1 MKKIFTLFSVM
12 LVAMSLQAGELTVAD
27 GSATNASLPVCTYYF
42 DLGFQ
47 GQMLYN
53 ADELASLATNP
64 ISGLTFYANATDVT
78 FGAGTISVK
87 MAEVEE
93 SALSSS
99 ALTPEFTEVYSG
111 ACAIVG
117 GEMVITFATPFTY
130 SGAKNLLVEIK
141 TTKNGS
147 ATYNDTYFYGQEVAA
162 SSFSTRMKQGT
173 YSYGSDV
180 ADFLPKTTFTYT
192 GGEGPT
198 CNRPTQLACSD
209 LTPDGGVFTW
219 KGEENSQYQV
229 CVVATGE
236 EANEWKLLEANGY
249 TYTVKG
255 LTAGTTYDFYVR
267 TYCSESEQ
275 STAVKATFTPVC
287 NAPAKVDISELTHN
301 SVSLSWSAVAGISKY
316 QYLCLRANSTPNWED
331 VKEVETLTATVDTLQ
346 PSTTYDFYVRS
357 YFNAETQSEA
367 TKVSFTTNC
376 VAEALPYVETFDK
389 ATLPACWEVSNVSN
403 AKWQMYTYGDEGKS
417 GYCLQFSSR
426 NGATATLKTPAIEL
440 SEKALLK
447 FYWKNSSAISVKLQ
461 ISTNG
466 GSTKTDIDTDLSSTQ
481 STLVQKTIDLSE
493 YAGETVTLYFVA
505 SNTLTSNSNKYIY
518 LDELSVTAK
527 PCEMPKQLKADASS
541 TGAVVT
547 WAAGSDEAEWN
558 LRYRAVGDEDWKEV
572 KELAEPTYTLSGLV
586 SGTEYEVQVQASCST
601 DKQSGWTTS
610 AIFTPQCPVPS
621 NLRVSQITDTEA
633 LVAWEGTETQYNLQ
647 YREKNTEEWTTISAI
662 EGKETLLNELSGT
675 TSYEVQVQSACEGAF
690 SSVKTF
696 TTACAP
702 LSNAIPFAEDFEEV
716 EEGSLP
722 SCWTRRT
729 ESEYPMVMSTKGAYG
744 IKEDSD
750 STANCLVFNG
760 EGEQVVILP
769 AFDAPLNARAL
780 AFYYKV
786 SSSAVEVEVGYLT
799 HLYGTFQ
806 VIKTLDNTVYAYAE
820 PATEVVLN
828 ELPEDAKYLAIRYTS
843 TSQWSSSHFDNISIA
858 DPSPTGMENIHTTG
872 KAIKRIE
879 NGMLILEYNGTIFD
893 ATGKKVYTK

>member
-27 GSATNASLPVCTYYF
+27 GSATHEKLPVYPYYGDVSGARSQVIF
-42 DLGFQ
+42 PASHLESLQ
-47 GQMLYN
+47 GGTITSITFYTGTQAKKAMTTVYTVSLAVVEQSEFASASYLN
-53 ADELASLATNP
+53 VESTVVYEGTIDASLATVTLE
-64 ISGLTFYANATDVT
+64 LT
-78 FGAGTISVK
+78 
-87 MAEVEE
+87 
-93 SALSSS
+93 
-99 ALTPEFTEVYSG
+99 
-111 ACAIVG
+111 
-117 GEMVITFATPFTY
+117 TPFTY
-130 SGAKNLLVEIK
+130 EEGNLFLDIQTKAKGNYDDASFLGI
-141 TTKNGS
+141 NGS
-147 ATYNDTYFYGQEVAA
+147 TNTAIYYSTYGGQLAA
-162 SSFSTRMKQGT
+162 
-173 YSYGSDV
+173 
-180 ADFLPKTTFTYT
+180 FLPKTTFVFDEPS
-192 GGEGPT
+192 GST
-198 CNRPTQLACSD
+198 CARPSKLTAEA
-209 LTPDGGVFTW
+209 TPDGGVFSW
-219 KGEENSQYQV
+219 QGEEEAQFQV

-236 EANEWKLLEANGY
+236 EAAGWKLLEANGY

-255 LTAGTTYDFYVR
+255 LAAGTTYDFYVR

-301 SVSLSWSAVAGISKY
+301 SVSLTWSAVAGISKY
-316 QYLCLRANSTPNWED
+316 QYLCLPADSTPNWED
-331 VKEVETLTATVDTLQ
+331 VKEVETLTVTVDTLQ

-426 NGATATLKTPAIEL
+426 SGATATLKTPAIEL

-505 SNTLTSNSNKYIY
+505 SNSTSSNRYIY
-518 LDELSVTAK
+518 LDELSVTVK

-586 SGTEYEVQVQASCST
+586 SGTEYEVQVQSSCST
-601 DKQSGWTTS
+601 DKQSGWTAS

-633 LVAWEGTETQYNLQ
+633 LVTWDGTEATYNLQ
-647 YREKNTEEWTTISAI
+647 YREKNTEAWTTLSAI

-722 SCWTRRT
+722 SCWPRRT

-786 SSSAVEVEVGYLT
+786 SSSSVEVEVGYLT

-820 PATEVVLN
+820 PATEVALN

>member
-27 GSATNASLPVCTYYF
+27 GSATHEKLPVYPYYGDVSGARSQVIF
-42 DLGFQ
+42 PASHLESLQ
-47 GQMLYN
+47 GGTITSITFYTGTQAKKAMTTVYTV
-53 ADELASLATNP
+53 SLAVVEQSEFASASYLNVESTVV
-64 ISGLTFYANATDVT
+64 YE
-78 FGAGTISVK
+78 GTIDASQATVTL
-87 MAEVEE
+87 E
-93 SALSSS
+93 
-99 ALTPEFTEVYSG
+99 LT
-111 ACAIVG
+111 
-117 GEMVITFATPFTY
+117 TPFTY
-130 SGAKNLLVEIK
+130 EEGNLFLDIQTKAKGNYDDASFLGI
-141 TTKNGS
+141 NGS
-147 ATYNDTYFYGQEVAA
+147 TNTAIYYSTYGGQLAA
-162 SSFSTRMKQGT
+162 
-173 YSYGSDV
+173 
-180 ADFLPKTTFTYT
+180 FLPKTTFVFDEPS
-192 GGEGPT
+192 GST
-198 CNRPTQLACSD
+198 CARPSKLTAEA
-209 LTPDGGVFTW
+209 TPDGGAFSW
-219 KGEENSQYQV
+219 QGEEEALFQV

-236 EANEWKLLEANGY
+236 EAAGWKLLEANGY

-255 LTAGTTYDFYVR
+255 LAAGTTYDFYVR

-331 VKEVETLTATVDTLQ
+331 VKEVETLTVTVDTLQ

-389 ATLPACWEVSNVSN
+389 ATLPVCWEISNVSN

-505 SNTLTSNSNKYIY
+505 SNTLPSNKYIY
-518 LDELSVTAK
+518 LDELSVTVK
-527 PCEMPKQLKADASS
+527 PCELPKQLKADASS

-572 KELAEPTYTLSGLV
+572 KELAEPTYTLSDLV
-586 SGTEYEVQVQASCST
+586 SGTEYEVQVQSSCST

-702 LSNAIPFAEDFEEV
+702 LSNAIPFNEDFEEV
-716 EEGSLP
+716 EEGPLP

-786 SSSAVEVEVGYLT
+786 SSSSVEVEVGYLT

-858 DPSPTGMENIHTTG
+858 DPSPTGMENIHTTS

>member
-27 GSATNASLPVCTYYF
+27 GSATHEKLPVYPYYGDVSGVRSQVIF
-42 DLGFQ
+42 PASYLESLQ
-47 GQMLYN
+47 GGTITSITFYTGTQAKMAMTTVYTV
-53 ADELASLATNP
+53 SLAVVEQSEFASASYLNVESTVV
-64 ISGLTFYANATDVT
+64 YE
-78 FGAGTISVK
+78 GTIDASQATVTL
-87 MAEVEE
+87 E
-93 SALSSS
+93 
-99 ALTPEFTEVYSG
+99 LT
-111 ACAIVG
+111 
-117 GEMVITFATPFTY
+117 TPFTY
-130 SGAKNLLVEIK
+130 EEGNLFLDIQTKAKGNYDDASFLGI
-141 TTKNGS
+141 NGS
-147 ATYNDTYFYGQEVAA
+147 TNTAIYY
-162 SSFSTRMKQGT
+162 ST
-173 YSYGSDV
+173 YGSLL
-180 ADFLPKTTFTYT
+180 AAFLPKTTFVFDEPS
-192 GGEGPT
+192 GST
-198 CNRPTQLACSD
+198 CARPSKLTAEA
-209 LTPDGGVFTW
+209 TPDGGVFSW
-219 KGEENSQYQV
+219 QGEENSQYQV

-236 EANEWKLLEANGY
+236 EAAGWKLLEANGFA
-249 TYTVKG
+249 YTVKG

-275 STAVKATFTPVC
+275 SSAIKATFTPVC
-287 NAPAKVDISELTHN
+287 DAPAKVELSELTHN
-301 SVSLSWSAVAGISKY
+301 TATLTWSAVAGISKY
-316 QYLCLRANSTPNWED
+316 QYLCLPADSTPNWED
-331 VKEVETLTATVDTLQ
+331 VKEVETLTATIDTLQ

-376 VAEALPYVETFDK
+376 VAETLPYVETFDK
-389 ATLPACWEVSNVSN
+389 STSLPSCWEVSNVSN
-403 AKWQMYTYGDEGKS
+403 AKWQMYTFSDEGKS

-426 NGATATLKTPAIEL
+426 NGATATLKTPSIEL

-505 SNTLTSNSNKYIY
+505 SNSTSSNKYIY
-518 LDELSVTAK
+518 MDTLSVTAK
-527 PCEMPKQLKADASS
+527 PCELPKQLKADASS

-547 WAAGSDEAEWN
+547 WVAGSDEAEWN

-572 KELAEPTYTLSGLV
+572 KELAEPSYTLSGLV

-633 LVAWEGTETQYNLQ
+633 LVTWDGTEATYNLQ
-647 YREKNTEEWTTISAI
+647 YREKNTEAWTTLSAI
-662 EGKETLLNELSGT
+662 EGKETLLNELIGS

-729 ESEYPMVMSTKGAYG
+729 VSEYPMVMSTKGAYG

-750 STANCLVFNG
+750 STAHCLVFHG

-786 SSSAVEVEVGYLT
+786 SSSAVEVEVGYLP

-806 VIKTLDNTVYAYAE
+806 IIKALDNTVYAYAE

-843 TSQWSSSHFDNISIA
+843 TSQWSNSHFDNISIA

-872 KAIKRIE
+872 KALKRIE
-879 NGMLILEYNGTIFD
+879 NGMLILEYNGTKFD

>member
-27 GSATNASLPVCTYYF
+27 GSATHEKLPVYPYYGDVSGARSQVIF
-42 DLGFQ
+42 PASHLESLQ
-47 GQMLYN
+47 GGTITSITFYTGTQAKKAMTTVYTV
-53 ADELASLATNP
+53 SLAVVEQSEFASASYLNVESTVV
-64 ISGLTFYANATDVT
+64 YE
-78 FGAGTISVK
+78 GTIDASQATVTL
-87 MAEVEE
+87 E
-93 SALSSS
+93 
-99 ALTPEFTEVYSG
+99 LT
-111 ACAIVG
+111 
-117 GEMVITFATPFTY
+117 TPFTY
-130 SGAKNLLVEIK
+130 EEGNLFLDIQTKAKGNYDDASFLGI
-141 TTKNGS
+141 NGS
-147 ATYNDTYFYGQEVAA
+147 TNTAIYYSTYGGQLAA
-162 SSFSTRMKQGT
+162 
-173 YSYGSDV
+173 
-180 ADFLPKTTFTYT
+180 FLPKTTFVFDEPS
-192 GGEGPT
+192 GST
-198 CNRPTQLACSD
+198 CARPSKLTAEA
-209 LTPDGGVFTW
+209 TPDGGAFSW
-219 KGEENSQYQV
+219 QGEEEALFQV

-236 EANEWKLLEANGY
+236 EAAGWKLLEANGY

-255 LTAGTTYDFYVR
+255 LAAGTTYDFYVR

-331 VKEVETLTATVDTLQ
+331 VKEVETLTVSVDTLQ

-389 ATLPACWEVSNVSN
+389 ATLPVCWEISNVSN

-505 SNTLTSNSNKYIY
+505 SNTLPSNKYIY
-518 LDELSVTAK
+518 LDELSVTVK
-527 PCEMPKQLKADASS
+527 PCELPKQLKADASS

-572 KELAEPTYTLSGLV
+572 KELAEPTYTLSDLV
-586 SGTEYEVQVQASCST
+586 SGTEYEVQVQSSCST

-702 LSNAIPFAEDFEEV
+702 LSNAIPFNEDFEEV
-716 EEGSLP
+716 EEGPLP

-786 SSSAVEVEVGYLT
+786 SSSSVEVEVGYLT

-858 DPSPTGMENIHTTG
+858 DPSPTGMENIHTTS

>member
-27 GSATNASLPVCTYYF
+27 GSATHEKLPVYPYYGDVSGVRSQVIF
-42 DLGFQ
+42 PASYLESLQ
-47 GQMLYN
+47 GGTITSITFYTGTQAKMAMTTVYTV
-53 ADELASLATNP
+53 SLAVVEQSEFASASYLNVESTVV
-64 ISGLTFYANATDVT
+64 YE
-78 FGAGTISVK
+78 GTIDASQATVTL
-87 MAEVEE
+87 E
-93 SALSSS
+93 
-99 ALTPEFTEVYSG
+99 LT
-111 ACAIVG
+111 
-117 GEMVITFATPFTY
+117 TPFTY
-130 SGAKNLLVEIK
+130 EEGNLFLDIQTKAKGNYDDASFLGI
-141 TTKNGS
+141 NGS
-147 ATYNDTYFYGQEVAA
+147 TNTAIYY
-162 SSFSTRMKQGT
+162 ST
-173 YSYGSDV
+173 YGSLL
-180 ADFLPKTTFTYT
+180 AAFLPKTTFVFDEPS
-192 GGEGPT
+192 GST
-198 CNRPTQLACSD
+198 CARPSKLTAEA
-209 LTPDGGVFTW
+209 TPDGGVFSW
-219 KGEENSQYQV
+219 QGEENSQYQV

-236 EANEWKLLEANGY
+236 EAAGWKLLEANGFAY
-249 TYTVKG
+249 TAKG

-275 STAVKATFTPVC
+275 SSAIKATFTPVC
-287 NAPAKVDISELTHN
+287 DAPAKVELSELTHN
-301 SVSLSWSAVAGISKY
+301 TATLTWSAVAGISKY
-316 QYLCLRANSTPNWED
+316 QYLCLPADSTPNWED
-331 VKEVETLTATVDTLQ
+331 VKEVETLTATIDTLQ

-389 ATLPACWEVSNVSN
+389 STSLPSCWEASNVSN

-426 NGATATLKTPAIEL
+426 SGATATLKTPAIEL

-505 SNTLTSNSNKYIY
+505 SNSTSSNKYIY
-518 LDELSVTAK
+518 MDTLSVTAK
-527 PCEMPKQLKADASS
+527 PCELPKQLKADASS

-547 WAAGSDEAEWN
+547 WVAGSDEAEWN

-572 KELAEPTYTLSGLV
+572 KELAEPSYTLSGLV
-586 SGTEYEVQVQASCST
+586 SGTEYEVQVQSSCST

-633 LVAWEGTETQYNLQ
+633 LVTWDGTEATYNLQ
-647 YREKNTEEWTTISAI
+647 YREKNTEAWTTISAI
-662 EGKETLLNELSGT
+662 EGKETLLNELSGS

-729 ESEYPMVMSTKGAYG
+729 VSEYPMVMSTKGAYG

-750 STANCLVFNG
+750 STAHCLVFHG

-786 SSSAVEVEVGYLT
+786 SSSAVEVEVGYLP

-806 VIKTLDNTVYAYAE
+806 IIKALDNTVYAYAE

-843 TSQWSSSHFDNISIA
+843 TSQWSNSHFDNISIA

-872 KAIKRIE
+872 KALKRIE
-879 NGMLILEYNGTIFD
+879 NGMLILEYNGTKFD

>member
-147 ATYNDTYFYGQEVAA
+147 ATYSDTYFYGQEVAA

-173 YSYGSDV
+173 YTYSSGV

-198 CNRPTQLACSD
+198 CNRPTQLACSN
-209 LTPDGGVFTW
+209 LTPDGGIFTW
-219 KGEENSQYQV
+219 KGEEEAQYQV
-229 CVVATGE
+229 CVVPTGE

-255 LTAGTTYDFYVR
+255 LAAGTTYDFYVR
-267 TYCSESEQ
+267 TYCSETVQ
-275 STAVKATFTPVC
+275 SSAAKVTFTPVC
-287 NAPAKVDISELTHN
+287 NAPAKVEMSELTHN
-301 SVSLSWSAVAGISKY
+301 TATLSWSAVAGISKY
-316 QYLCLRANSTPNWED
+316 QYLCLPADSTPNWED
-331 VKEVETLTATVDTLQ
+331 VKEVETLTVTVDTLQ

-376 VAEALPYVETFDK
+376 VAEAIPYVEAFASMPK
-389 ATLPACWEVSNVSN
+389 CWATGSRWTIDESNEDH
-403 AKWQMYTYGDEGKS
+403 TTG
-417 GYCLQFSSR
+417 
-426 NGATATLKTPAIEL
+426 GATGFLRYNAGAVSDAVSPSVEL
-440 SEKALLK
+440 SENALLD
-447 FYWKNSSAISVKLQ
+447 FYYQNRYNSSAIPFDIIVLDASNEAVLLSESDTSVSPDSKWAH
-461 ISTNG
+461 
-466 GSTKTDIDTDLSSTQ
+466 
-481 STLVQKTIDLSE
+481 KTIDLS
-493 YAGETVTLYFVA
+493 A
-505 SNTLTSNSNKYIY
+505 LTGKIVKIKFRGNSTGKGYIRI
-518 LDELSVTAK
+518 DDLSVTAK

-572 KELAEPTYTLSGLV
+572 KELAEPSYTLSGLV
-586 SGTEYEVQVQASCST
+586 SGTEYEVQVQSSCST

-633 LVAWEGTETQYNLQ
+633 LVAWDGTEATYNLQ

-690 SSVKTF
+690 SSVRTF

-702 LSNAIPFAEDFEEV
+702 LSNSIPFAEDFEEV

-729 ESEYPMVMSTKGAYG
+729 ESEYPMVMKTKGAYG

-786 SSSAVEVEVGYLT
+786 SSSSVEVEVGYLT

-806 VIKTLDNTVYAYAE
+806 VIKALDNTVYAYAE
-820 PATEVVLN
+820 PATEVALN

-858 DPSPTGMENIHTTG
+858 DPSPTGMENIHTTS

>member
-27 GSATNASLPVCTYYF
+27 GSATHEKLPVYPYYGDVSGARSQVIF
-42 DLGFQ
+42 PASHLESLQ
-47 GQMLYN
+47 GGTITSITFYTGTQAKKAMTTVYTV
-53 ADELASLATNP
+53 SLAVVEQSEFASASYLNVESTVV
-64 ISGLTFYANATDVT
+64 YE
-78 FGAGTISVK
+78 GTIDASQATVTL
-87 MAEVEE
+87 E
-93 SALSSS
+93 
-99 ALTPEFTEVYSG
+99 LT
-111 ACAIVG
+111 
-117 GEMVITFATPFTY
+117 TPFTY
-130 SGAKNLLVEIK
+130 EEGNLFLDIQTKAKGNYDDASFLGI
-141 TTKNGS
+141 NGS
-147 ATYNDTYFYGQEVAA
+147 TNTAIYYSTYGGQLAA
-162 SSFSTRMKQGT
+162 
-173 YSYGSDV
+173 
-180 ADFLPKTTFTYT
+180 FLPKTTFVFDEPS
-192 GGEGPT
+192 GST
-198 CNRPTQLACSD
+198 CARPSKLTAEA
-209 LTPDGGVFTW
+209 TPDGGVFSW
-219 KGEENSQYQV
+219 QGEEEALFQV

-316 QYLCLRANSTPNWED
+316 QYLCLPANSTPNWED
-331 VKEVETLTATVDTLQ
+331 VKEVETLTVTVDTLQ

-505 SNTLTSNSNKYIY
+505 SNTLTSNKYIY

-572 KELAEPTYTLSGLV
+572 KELPEPTYTLSGLV

-610 AIFTPQCPVPS
+610 VIFTPQCPVPS

-633 LVAWEGTETQYNLQ
+633 LVTWDGTEATYNLQ

-702 LSNAIPFAEDFEEV
+702 LSNSIPFAEDFEEV

-729 ESEYPMVMSTKGAYG
+729 ESEYPMVMRTKGAYG

-750 STANCLVFNG
+750 STANCLVFSG

-786 SSSAVEVEVGYLT
+786 SASSVEVEVGYLT

-806 VIKTLDNTVYAYAE
+806 GIKTLDNTVYAYAE

>member
-27 GSATNASLPVCTYYF
+27 GSATHEKLPVYPYYGDVSGVRSQVIF
-42 DLGFQ
+42 PASHLESLQ
-47 GQMLYN
+47 GGTITSITFYTGTQAKKAMTTVYTVSLAVVEQSEFASASYLN
-53 ADELASLATNP
+53 VESTVVYEGTIDASLATVTLE
-64 ISGLTFYANATDVT
+64 LT
-78 FGAGTISVK
+78 
-87 MAEVEE
+87 
-93 SALSSS
+93 
-99 ALTPEFTEVYSG
+99 
-111 ACAIVG
+111 
-117 GEMVITFATPFTY
+117 TPFTY
-130 SGAKNLLVEIK
+130 EEGNLFLDIQTKAKGNYDDASFLGI
-141 TTKNGS
+141 NGS
-147 ATYNDTYFYGQEVAA
+147 TNTAIYYSTYGGQLAA
-162 SSFSTRMKQGT
+162 
-173 YSYGSDV
+173 
-180 ADFLPKTTFTYT
+180 FLPKTTFVFDEPS
-192 GGEGPT
+192 GST
-198 CNRPTQLACSD
+198 CARPSKLTAEA
-209 LTPDGGVFTW
+209 TPDGGVFSW
-219 KGEENSQYQV
+219 QGEEEAQFQV
-229 CVVATGE
+229 CVVPTGE

-287 NAPAKVDISELTHN
+287 NAPAKVELSELTHN

-316 QYLCLRANSTPNWED
+316 QYLCLPADSTPKWED
-331 VKEVETLTATVDTLQ
+331 VKEVETLTVTVDTLQ

-403 AKWQMYTYGDEGKS
+403 AKWQMYTFGDEGKS

-426 NGATATLKTPAIEL
+426 SGATATLKTPAIEL

-505 SNTLTSNSNKYIY
+505 SNTLPSNKYIY
-518 LDELSVTAK
+518 LDELSVTVK
-527 PCEMPKQLKADASS
+527 PCELPKQLKADASS

-572 KELAEPTYTLSGLV
+572 KELAEPTYTLSDLV
-586 SGTEYEVQVQASCST
+586 SGTEYEVQVQSSCST

-702 LSNAIPFAEDFEEV
+702 LSNAIPFNEDFEEV
-716 EEGSLP
+716 EEGPLP

-729 ESEYPMVMSTKGAYG
+729 ESEYPMVMKTKGAYG

-786 SSSAVEVEVGYLT
+786 SSSSVEVEVGYLT

-858 DPSPTGMENIHTTG
+858 DPSPTGMENIHTTS

>member
-316 QYLCLRANSTPNWED
+316 QYLCLPADSTPNWED
-331 VKEVETLTATVDTLQ
+331 VKEVETLTVTVDTLQ

-376 VAEALPYVETFDK
+376 VAEALPYVETFSTGSMPNCWVAGSKWTIDISNTDY
-389 ATLPACWEVSNVSN
+389 TLEGNNGFLRYNSGAYSEAVSPS
-403 AKWQMYTYGDEGKS
+403 
-417 GYCLQFSSR
+417 
-426 NGATATLKTPAIEL
+426 IEL
-440 SEKALLK
+440 SEKALLN
-447 FYWKNSSAISVKLQ
+447 FYYQNRYSTSAIDFDIIVLDASNETELYRESVTTP
-461 ISTNG
+461 SPNETW
-466 GSTKTDIDTDLSSTQ
+466 
-481 STLVQKTIDLSE
+481 VQKTIDLSA
-493 YAGETVTLYFVA
+493 YTGKTIKIKFHGKSYG
-505 SNTLTSNSNKYIY
+505 KGYIRI
-518 LDELSVTAK
+518 DDLSVTVK

-633 LVAWEGTETQYNLQ
+633 LVTWDGTEATYNLQ
-647 YREKNTEEWTTISAI
+647 YREKNTEEWTTLSAI

-769 AFDAPLNARAL
+769 AFDAPLNAHAL

-820 PATEVVLN
+820 PAIEVVLN

>member
-27 GSATNASLPVCTYYF
+27 GSATHEKLPVYPYYGDVSGARSQVIF
-42 DLGFQ
+42 PASHLESLQ
-47 GQMLYN
+47 GGTITSITFYTGTQAKKAMTTVYTV
-53 ADELASLATNP
+53 SLAVVEQSEFASASYLNVESTVV
-64 ISGLTFYANATDVT
+64 YE
-78 FGAGTISVK
+78 GTIDASQATVTL
-87 MAEVEE
+87 E
-93 SALSSS
+93 
-99 ALTPEFTEVYSG
+99 LT
-111 ACAIVG
+111 
-117 GEMVITFATPFTY
+117 TPFTY
-130 SGAKNLLVEIK
+130 EEGNLFLDIQTKAKGNYDDASFLGI
-141 TTKNGS
+141 NGS
-147 ATYNDTYFYGQEVAA
+147 TNTAIYYSTYGGQLAA
-162 SSFSTRMKQGT
+162 
-173 YSYGSDV
+173 
-180 ADFLPKTTFTYT
+180 FLPKTTFVFDEPS
-192 GGEGPT
+192 GST
-198 CNRPTQLACSD
+198 CARPSKLTAEA
-209 LTPDGGVFTW
+209 TPDGGVFSW
-219 KGEENSQYQV
+219 QGEEEALFQV

-316 QYLCLRANSTPNWED
+316 QYLCLPANSTPNWED
-331 VKEVETLTATVDTLQ
+331 VKEVETLTVTVDTLQ

-426 NGATATLKTPAIEL
+426 SGATATLKTPAIEL

-505 SNTLTSNSNKYIY
+505 SNTLTSNKYIY

-572 KELAEPTYTLSGLV
+572 KELPEPTYTLSGLV

-610 AIFTPQCPVPS
+610 VIFTPQCPVPS

-633 LVAWEGTETQYNLQ
+633 LVTWDGTEATYNLQ

-702 LSNAIPFAEDFEEV
+702 LSNSIPFAEDFEEV

-750 STANCLVFNG
+750 STANCLVFSG

-786 SSSAVEVEVGYLT
+786 SASSVEVEVGYLT

>member
-12 LVAMSLQAGELTVAD
+12 LVATSL
-27 GSATNASLPVCTYYF
+27 C
-42 DLGFQ
+42 
-47 GQMLYN
+47 
-53 ADELASLATNP
+53 LAT
-64 ISGLTFYANATDVT
+64 
-78 FGAGTISVK
+78 
-87 MAEVEE
+87 
-93 SALSSS
+93 
-99 ALTPEFTEVYSG
+99 
-111 ACAIVG
+111 
-117 GEMVITFATPFTY
+117 TPFTEGFESSSLPETWTTIHVSGSSWQTVRNNYYVAPHTGDY
-130 SGAKNLLVEIK
+130 SAMVAYASSGGADNYLVTPQLSPVAGEIIQFYLASQNYAG
-141 TTKNGS
+141 TTVTIEVSEASNTDAADFTTVL
-147 ATYNDTYFYGQEVAA
+147 ATYKSNVDITSKWGDAKEISLSAYAGKNIYVAFHVIDDNGGNIYVDDVSIIAPESCAKPLDLVAA
-162 SSFSTRMKQGT
+162 
-173 YSYGSDV
+173 
-180 ADFLPKTTFTYT
+180 A
-192 GGEGPT
+192 
-198 CNRPTQLACSD
+198 
-209 LTPDGGVFTW
+209 TPDGGVFSW
-219 KGEENSQYQV
+219 QGEENSQYQV

-236 EANEWKLLEANGY
+236 EAAGWKLLAANGFA
-249 TYTVKG
+249 YTVKG

-275 STAVKATFTPVC
+275 SAAVKATFTPVC
-287 NAPAKVDISELTHN
+287 NAPAKVELSELTHN
-301 SVSLSWSAVAGISKY
+301 TATLSWSEVAGISKY
-316 QYLCLRANSTPNWED
+316 QYLCLPADSTPNWED
-331 VKEVETLTATVDTLQ
+331 VKEVETLTATIDTLQ

-367 TKVSFTTNC
+367 TEVSFTTNC
-376 VAEALPYVETFDK
+376 VAETLPYVETFDK
-389 ATLPACWEVSNVSN
+389 ATTLPACWEVSNVSN

-426 NGATATLKTPAIEL
+426 SGATATLKTPAIEL

-505 SNTLTSNSNKYIY
+505 SNTINSNKYIY
-518 LDELSVTAK
+518 MDELSVTAK
-527 PCEMPKQLKADASS
+527 PCELPKQLKADASS

-547 WAAGSDEAEWN
+547 WVAGSDEAEWN
-558 LRYRAVGDEDWKEV
+558 LRYHAVGDEDWKEE
-572 KELAEPTYTLSGLV
+572 KELAEPSYTLNGLV

-633 LVAWEGTETQYNLQ
+633 LVAWDGTEATYNLQ
-647 YREKNTEEWTTISAI
+647 YREKNTEAWTTISAI
-662 EGKETLLNELSGT
+662 EGKETLLNELSGS

-729 ESEYPMVMSTKGAYG
+729 ESEYPIVMSTKGAYG

-750 STANCLVFNG
+750 STANCLVFKG

-769 AFDAPLNARAL
+769 AFDAPLNARVL

-820 PATEVVLN
+820 PATEVALN

-858 DPSPTGMENIHTTG
+858 DPSPTGMENIHTTS

-879 NGMLILEYNGTIFD
+879 NGMLILEYNGTKYD

>member
-27 GSATNASLPVCTYYF
+27 GSATHEKLPVYPYYGDVSGARSQVIF
-42 DLGFQ
+42 PASHLESLQ
-47 GQMLYN
+47 GGTITSITFYTGTQAKKAMTTVYTV
-53 ADELASLATNP
+53 SLAVVEQSEFASASYLNVESTVV
-64 ISGLTFYANATDVT
+64 YE
-78 FGAGTISVK
+78 GTIDASQATVTL
-87 MAEVEE
+87 E
-93 SALSSS
+93 
-99 ALTPEFTEVYSG
+99 LT
-111 ACAIVG
+111 
-117 GEMVITFATPFTY
+117 TPFTY
-130 SGAKNLLVEIK
+130 EEGNLFLDIQTKAKGNYDDASFLGI
-141 TTKNGS
+141 NGS
-147 ATYNDTYFYGQEVAA
+147 TNTAIYYSTYGGQLAA
-162 SSFSTRMKQGT
+162 
-173 YSYGSDV
+173 
-180 ADFLPKTTFTYT
+180 FLPKTTFVFDEPS
-192 GGEGPT
+192 GST
-198 CNRPTQLACSD
+198 CARPSKLTAEA
-209 LTPDGGVFTW
+209 TPDGGAFSW
-219 KGEENSQYQV
+219 QGEEEALFQV

-236 EANEWKLLEANGY
+236 EAAGWKLLEANGY

-255 LTAGTTYDFYVR
+255 LAAGTTYDFYVR

-331 VKEVETLTATVDTLQ
+331 VKEVETLTVTVDTLQ

-505 SNTLTSNSNKYIY
+505 SNTLPSNKYIY
-518 LDELSVTAK
+518 LDELSVTVK
-527 PCEMPKQLKADASS
+527 PCELPKQLKADASS

-572 KELAEPTYTLSGLV
+572 KELAEPTYTLSDLV
-586 SGTEYEVQVQASCST
+586 SGTEYEVQVQSSCST

-702 LSNAIPFAEDFEEV
+702 LSNAIPFNEDFEEV
-716 EEGSLP
+716 EEGPLP

-786 SSSAVEVEVGYLT
+786 SSSSVEVEVGYLT

-858 DPSPTGMENIHTTG
+858 DPSPTGMENIHTTS